1 MSRTTLIRSSKILTF
16 DETGPVAEAV
26 VIEDG
31 IIREVGS
38 FAELARGDV
47 EVMDAGDAV
56 VMPGPIDTHPHVMHF
71 GALRG
76 GLVDLSDAVD
86 HADIVERLRARAA
99 DTPAGEVQKYDLL
112 VLGSSTWGAGE
123 LQDDWY
129 GFLDQ
134 LKAQDLSG
142 KKVAL
147 FGCGDSG
154 SYPDTFCDAVGLIYD
169 GLQQSGCTF
178 VGAYAPEG
186 YDETGSLVCRGGKFV
201 GLAVDESAPDKTDR
215 RVAAWCE
222 QIKNE

>member
-1 MSRTTLIRSSKILTF
+1 MTGIFFGSTMGTT
-16 DETGPVAEAV
+16 EAV
-26 VIEDG
+26 A
-31 IIREVGS
+31 
-38 FAELARGDV
+38 AE
-47 EVMDAGDAV
+47 
-56 VMPGPIDTHPHVMHF
+56 
-71 GALRG
+71 
-76 GLVDLSDAVD
+76 
-86 HADIVERLRARAA
+86 
-99 DTPAGEVQKYDLL
+99 YDLL